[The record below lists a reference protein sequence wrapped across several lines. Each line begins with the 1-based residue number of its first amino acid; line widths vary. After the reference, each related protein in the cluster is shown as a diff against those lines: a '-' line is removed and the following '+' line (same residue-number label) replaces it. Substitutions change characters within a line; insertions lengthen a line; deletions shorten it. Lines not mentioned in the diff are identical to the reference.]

1 MNDDKRIVPWVD
13 DSEFSDVAR
22 NVSSCETY
30 KLRLA
35 WETIKIWLCRMP
47 VSKIPRSIICTYEL
61 LNAYFENSSQ
71 SMALALMRFV
81 SLLSSESQDRE
92 RPNFA
97 LPILSLARVAGLPSW
112 LADLRNDIA
121 HGIIPSTD
129 TLESAFRWSLK
140 YLSEFWASNVNYNE
154 EQFIELDGL
163 LKCQSLALTKY
174 VENLL
179 QEEKTTQLDVKE
191 VFRNRS
197 TYACFPLIVNT
208 ICSYGCAMFVGGSPP
223 CNIVQDQAIKLKPL
237 FSTMLYHKLVGEL
250 VLQFILGLR
259 DDHSVDDDI
268 RLEWCIAW
276 IKAIKCRGSEKSILR
291 DYVDGLSLDWRKAL
305 NHILKHM
312 CNKYRDLFMELLII
326 RDPPIPQD
334 KFGVIMS
341 HIDVFCG
348 FDVPNTHELQTQ
360 VRREHRWELADS
372 LLWAEKPLGAI
383 IRSSCHAS
391 TSRQHKGVPTYDTKG
406 RREVC

>member
-13 DSEFSDVAR
+13 ACEFRDVAR
-22 NVSSCETY
+22 NVSSCETS

-97 LPILSLARVAGLPSW
+97 LPILSLARVAGLPCW

-121 HGIIPSTD
+121 HGIIPSMD
-129 TLESAFRWSLK
+129 TLESAFWWSLK
-140 YLSEFWASNVNYNE
+140 YLSEFWASNVKHNE
-154 EQFIELDGL
+154 EQLVELDGL
-163 LKCQSLALTKY
+163 LNCQSLALTKY

-179 QEEKTTQLDVKE
+179 QGENTSQFDIKE
-191 VFRNRS
+191 VFRNRP
-197 TYACFPLIVNT
+197 TYACFPLVINT
-208 ICSYGCAMFVGGSPP
+208 ICSCGCALFTGESPL
-223 CNIVQDQAIKLKPL
+223 CNIVQNQAIKLKPL
-237 FSTMLYHKLVGEL
+237 FSTMLYHKLVGEFI
-250 VLQFILGLR
+250 LQFILGLKDNR
-259 DDHSVDDDI
+259 SVDDDI

-276 IKAIKCRGSEKSILR
+276 VKAIKCRGSGESVFC

-305 NHILKHM
+305 NHILNHM
-312 CNKYRDLFMELLII
+312 CNKYRDLFAELLII
-326 RDPPIPQD
+326 RDPTIPQD
-334 KFGVIMS
+334 KLKAIMS

-348 FDVPNTHELQTQ
+348 RDVPKTQELRTP
-360 VRREHRWELADS
+360 VRRDSRWELADS
-372 LLWAEKPLGAI
+372 LLWTEKPLGAKI
-383 IRSSCHAS
+383 VSSYHAS
-391 TSRQHKGVPTYDTKG
+391 TSRQHKGVPPYDTKS
-406 RREVC
+406 RRQVC

>member
-13 DSEFSDVAR
+13 ASEFSDVA
-22 NVSSCETY
+22 NNICSCETY

-47 VSKIPRSIICTYEL
+47 VSKIPRSIVCTYEL

-129 TLESAFRWSLK
+129 TLESAFWWSLK

-154 EQFIELDGL
+154 ERIFELDGF
-163 LKCQSLALTKY
+163 LKCQSLTLTKY
-174 VENLL
+174 IESLL
-179 QEEKTTQLDVKE
+179 QGDKTSQLDMKE
-191 VFRNRS
+191 VFSSRS
-197 TYACFPLIVNT
+197 TYACFPLIINA
-208 ICSYGCAMFVGGSPP
+208 ICSYGCNLFTGESPL
-223 CNIVQDQAIKLKPL
+223 CNIVQNQAIKLKPL

-259 DDHSVDDDI
+259 NDRSVDDDI

-276 IKAIKCRGSEKSILR
+276 IEAIRCRVSGKSILC

-305 NHILKHM
+305 DHILNHM
-312 CNKYRDLFMELLII
+312 CDKYRDLFMKLLII

-334 KFGVIMS
+334 KLKVIMS
-341 HIDVFCG
+341 HVDVFCG
-348 FDVPNTHELQTQ
+348 RDVPNTHELRKQ
-360 VRREHRWELADS
+360 VLCEPGWKLADS
-372 LLWAEKPLGAI
+372 LLWAETPLGAI
-383 IRSSCHAS
+383 INSC
-391 TSRQHKGVPTYDTKG
+391 KNNFF
-406 RREVC
+406 